1 MTSVF
6 PELARL
12 SVVFAPLFSKSVW
25 DAARIL
31 LTGAI
36 LAVGPRTVTAVLRV
50 MGLSD
55 HAQFQRFHRV
65 LNRASW
71 SPLRASR
78 QLLQLLTAAFVPDGP
93 LVMALDDT
101 IERRRG
107 EHIAARGIY
116 RDPVRSSRSHFVKTS
131 GLRWLCLSL
140 LAPIP
145 WVGRCWALPFCTVLA
160 PSERYYQQRKR
171 VPVILTERARQLLWL
186 VKRWQPERKIVVVAD
201 SSYAVLELLHMVRHC
216 VTMITRLRLDA
227 ALYEP
232 APARTLS
239 IMGRPRRKGPRLPT
253 LQALLVDPSTC
264 WQRYTISPWYGHAE
278 REVDIATGTAVWYH
292 SGMPVV
298 PLRWVLV
305 RDSQGQFD
313 PQALLSTDLQLQ
325 PQQILTWFIQRWQTE
340 VTFEEARAHLGMET
354 QRQWSDRAIART
366 TPALLGLYSIV
377 TLCAHR
383 MQKEQDLPV
392 RQAAWYHKEAPT
404 FSDALAMVRRRIW
417 SAQSLS
423 MSCDSS
429 DTVKIPRELLLRLT
443 ETLSYAA

>member
-1 MTSVF
+1 MTSLL

-25 DAARIL
+25 CAAQIL

-50 MGLSD
+50 MGLAD

-71 SPLRASR
+71 SSLRTSR
-78 QLLQLLTAAFVPDGP
+78 QLLQLLTTIFVPDGP

-145 WVGRCWALPFCTVLA
+145 WAGRHWALPFCTVLS
-160 PSERYYQQRKR
+160 PSERYYQQRGR
-171 VPVILTERARQLLWL
+171 TPVKLTERARQLLWL

-201 SSYAVLELLHMVRHC
+201 SSYAALDLLHMVRHC

-232 APARTLS
+232 APARTMS
-239 IMGRPRRKGPRLPT
+239 TMGRPRRKGPRLPG
-253 LQALLVDPSTC
+253 LQALLDDPSAC
-264 WQRYTISPWYGHAE
+264 WQRYTISPWYGHAG

-305 RDSQGQFD
+305 RDRQGQFE

-325 PQQILTWFIQRWQTE
+325 PQQILIWFIQRWQTE
-340 VTFEEARAHLGMET
+340 VTFEEVRAHLGMET

-377 TLCAHR
+377 TLCAHK
-383 MQKEQDLPV
+383 MQQGEDLPV
-392 RQAAWYHKEAPT
+392 RQAAWYHKSAPT

-417 SAQSLS
+417 SARSLS
-423 MSCDSS
+423 ISYESS
-429 DTVKIPRELLLRLT
+429 DAVKIPRELLLRLT